1 VKIVDERIREAQVT
15 REDFSELKGIV
26 AELAQAQRDLAEA
39 QKRTEARLDGLT
51 AKVEELAEA
60 QRKTETRLDSL
71 TVKVEELA
79 EAQKRTEQKVEELA
93 EAQRKTE
100 VRLDSLTVKMEELAE
115 AQKRTEQRVEE
126 LAEAQKRTEQ
136 KVEELAEAQR
146 RTEEEVRT
154 LVVGLKRTR
163 EDLGG
168 LSRIF
173 SYAFEN
179 EAYRMLPKL
188 LEEKYGIRVKE
199 KMIRT
204 DIGNQEVNFLA
215 RAEKEG
221 REVYLVGEAKLRLDD
236 GKKRKDVWKELEEK
250 VKAVKEEYG
259 EVEVVPFLVTHFATK
274 GFLRQAKERGIIVVQ
289 SFEW

>member
-1 VKIVDERIREAQVT
+1 MKIVDERMREAHVT

-51 AKVEELAEA
+51 
-60 QRKTETRLDSL
+60 
-71 TVKVEELA
+71 VKVEELT
-79 EAQKRTEQKVEELA
+79 EAQKRTE
-93 EAQRKTE
+93 
-100 VRLDSLTVKMEELAE
+100 
-115 AQKRTEQRVEE
+115 
-126 LAEAQKRTEQ
+126 
-136 KVEELAEAQR
+136 
-146 RTEEEVRT
+146 EVRT
-154 LVVGLKRTR
+154 LAVGLKRTR

-168 LSRIF
+168 LSRSF

-199 KMIRT
+199 KIIRT

>member
-1 VKIVDERIREAQVT
+1 MKIVDERMREAHVT

-51 AKVEELAEA
+51 
-60 QRKTETRLDSL
+60 
-71 TVKVEELA
+71 
-79 EAQKRTEQKVEELA
+79 
-93 EAQRKTE
+93 
-100 VRLDSLTVKMEELAE
+100 VKMEELAE

-136 KVEELAEAQR
+136 KVEELTEAQK
-146 RTEEEVRT
+146 RTEEVRT
-154 LVVGLKRTR
+154 LAVGLKRTR

-168 LSRIF
+168 LSRSF

-199 KMIRT
+199 KIIRT

>member
-1 VKIVDERIREAQVT
+1 MEAMQSGRERFKITPAVRREIEKIVDERIRETQVT

-51 AKVEELAEA
+51 
-60 QRKTETRLDSL
+60 
-71 TVKVEELA
+71 VKVEELT
-79 EAQKRTEQKVEELA
+79 EAQKRTE
-93 EAQRKTE
+93 
-100 VRLDSLTVKMEELAE
+100 
-115 AQKRTEQRVEE
+115 
-126 LAEAQKRTEQ
+126 
-136 KVEELAEAQR
+136 
-146 RTEEEVRT
+146 EVRT
-154 LVVGLKRTR
+154 LAVGLKRTR

-168 LSRIF
+168 LSRSF

-199 KMIRT
+199 KIIRT

>member
-1 VKIVDERIREAQVT
+1 MEAMQSGRERFKITPAVRREIVKIVDERMREAHVT

-51 AKVEELAEA
+51 
-60 QRKTETRLDSL
+60 
-71 TVKVEELA
+71 VKVEELT
-79 EAQKRTEQKVEELA
+79 EAQKRTE
-93 EAQRKTE
+93 
-100 VRLDSLTVKMEELAE
+100 
-115 AQKRTEQRVEE
+115 
-126 LAEAQKRTEQ
+126 
-136 KVEELAEAQR
+136 
-146 RTEEEVRT
+146 EVRT
-154 LVVGLKRTR
+154 LAVGLKRTR

-168 LSRIF
+168 LSRSF

-199 KMIRT
+199 KIIRT

>member
-1 VKIVDERIREAQVT
+1 
-15 REDFSELKGIV
+15 
-26 AELAQAQRDLAEA
+26 
-39 QKRTEARLDGLT
+39 
-51 AKVEELAEA
+51 
-60 QRKTETRLDSL
+60 
-71 TVKVEELA
+71 
-79 EAQKRTEQKVEELA
+79 
-93 EAQRKTE
+93 
-100 VRLDSLTVKMEELAE
+100 
-115 AQKRTEQRVEE
+115 
-126 LAEAQKRTEQ
+126 
-136 KVEELAEAQR
+136 
-146 RTEEEVRT
+146 
-154 LVVGLKRTR
+154 VGLKRTR

-168 LSRIF
+168 LSRSF

-274 GFLRQAKERGIIVVQ
+274 GFLRQAKDRGIIVVQ

>member
-1 VKIVDERIREAQVT
+1 MKAMQSGRERFKVTPDVRREIEKIVDERVRETQVT

-26 AELAQAQRDLAEA
+26 AELAQAQRELVEA

-51 AKVEELAEA
+51 VKVEELAEA

-71 TVKVEELA
+71 TV
-79 EAQKRTEQKVEELA
+79 R
-93 EAQRKTE
+93 
-100 VRLDSLTVKMEELAE
+100 MEELAE

-154 LVVGLKRTR
+154 LAVGLKRTR

-168 LSRIF
+168 LSRSF

-188 LEEKYGIRVKE
+188 LEEKYGIRLKE
-199 KMIRT
+199 KMVRT

-274 GFLRQAKERGIIVVQ
+274 GFLRQAKDRGIIVVQ